1 MAGRILVGTSSWA
14 DPGFIKEWY
23 PPKLPAGQRLGW
35 YAERF
40 EAVELNAS
48 FYAVPERDT
57 VRRWVD
63 VTPDGFT
70 FDVKLH
76 KLLSRHSAGLDSLP
90 PNLRERARTSQRGRV
105 LLDEGLEQ
113 ALIGELLDAI
123 EPLESAGKL
132 GSLLLQTTPAFKPRP
147 RAKDGG
153 SPDSR
158 GDAEAADQPGADGE
172 AAGRPGADGEAAG
185 RPGADGEAAGRPG
198 ADGEAAGR
206 PGADGEAADRPGAN
220 RLVELEP
227 LVAAIAPRKLALE
240 LRNRHWVE
248 GEQLAET
255 LAWCSEHDVA
265 FVCVDAP
272 PGDHFSIMPAVD
284 AVTRDDLAYVR
295 LHGRDTH
302 GYITGKSV
310 AERFGWVYGD
320 EELEEVA
327 GRVRGLA
334 DQAAEVHVLF
344 NNNRDDDAPSAARRF
359 RALLG
364 QDPGPP
370 PDDGQLKLA

>member
-1 MAGRILVGTSSWA
+1 MAGRIVVGTSSWA
-14 DPGFIKEWY
+14 DPGFIKDWY
-23 PPKLPAGQRLGW
+23 PPKMPAGQRLGW

-48 FYAVPERDT
+48 FYAVPERET

-76 KLLSRHSAGLDSLP
+76 KLLSRHSASLDSLP
-90 PNLRERARTSQRGRV
+90 PSLRERARTTPRGRV
-105 LLDEGLEQ
+105 ALEEGLEL
-113 ALIGELLDAI
+113 ALVEELLDAI
-123 EPLESAGKL
+123 EPLETAGKL
-132 GSLLLQTTPAFKPRP
+132 GALLLQTTPAFKPARD
-147 RAKDGG
+147 RA
-153 SPDSR
+153 S
-158 GDAEAADQPGADGE
+158 GADDE
-172 AAGRPGADGEAAG
+172 PG
-185 RPGADGEAAGRPG
+185 P
-198 ADGEAAGR
+198 
-206 PGADGEAADRPGAN
+206 N

-227 LVAAIAPRKLALE
+227 LVNAVAPRKLALE

-248 GEQLAET
+248 GEQLSET
-255 LAWCSEHDVA
+255 LAWCSEHGVA

-302 GYITGKSV
+302 GYLTGKTV

-327 GRVRGLA
+327 GRARSLA

-370 PDDGQLKLA
+370 PDDGQLRLA